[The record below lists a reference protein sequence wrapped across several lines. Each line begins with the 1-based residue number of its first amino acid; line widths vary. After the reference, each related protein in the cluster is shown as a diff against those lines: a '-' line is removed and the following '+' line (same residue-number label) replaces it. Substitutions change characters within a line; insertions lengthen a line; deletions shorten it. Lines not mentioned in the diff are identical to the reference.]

1 MLTREEERISRI
13 PRSIGLILLLRFLI
27 YAECAWSGENLC
39 VFRIL
44 VVADLIAGIL
54 LFLGRHRAARL
65 PVLIGF
71 LASGSG
77 FLPGLLLHDSSWRIG
92 IEGLATLIA
101 TLTYFQAL
109 RLMARFA
116 ENEQRLAQQKPVVAK
131 EDEEGTA
138 D

>member
-1 MLTREEERISRI
+1 MLSREEERISRI

-39 VFRIL
+39 VFCLL
-44 VVADLIAGIL
+44 VAADLIAGIL
-54 LFLGRHRAARL
+54 LFLGCQRAARL

-77 FLPGLLLHDSSWRIG
+77 FLPGFLLHDSAWRIG

-109 RLMARFA
+109 RLMAGFA
-116 ENEQRLAQQKPVVAK
+116 ENEKRLAQSKPVAVK
-131 EDEEGTA
+131 DDEEGTV

>member
-13 PRSIGLILLLRFLI
+13 PRSIGLILWLRFLI
-27 YAECAWSGENLC
+27 YAELAWRGQNVC

-44 VVADLIAGIL
+44 VIADLSAGIL
-54 LFLGRHRAARL
+54 LFLGRHRAAQL

-92 IEGLATLIA
+92 MEGLATWVA

-109 RLMARFA
+109 RLMSRFA
-116 ENEQRLAQQKPVVAK
+116 AHEQRLALQKIVATN
-131 EDEEGTA
+131 DDGEGTA